1 MSFQIVEKP
10 GLLHLMK
17 KTVPKYKVPT
27 RSYFSIN
34 KIPAMYK
41 EVRASVEE
49 QLAEGVWFG
58 VTTDLWISH
67 GGGREPFMSF
77 TVHYLST
84 DWKLKTHCLETPYF
98 PENNTAEH
106 ITEMRENILLDSV
119 GSNTLQVT

>member
-17 KTVPKYKVPT
+17 KAVPKYKVPT
-27 RSYFSIN
+27 RSYFLL
-34 KIPAMYK
+34 

-67 GGGREPFMSF
+67 GGGREPFMSL

-98 PENNTAEH
+98 PEDHTAEH
-106 ITEMRENILLDSV
+106 ITEMRENMLLDSV
-119 GSNTLQVT
+119 GGNALQVTRVT